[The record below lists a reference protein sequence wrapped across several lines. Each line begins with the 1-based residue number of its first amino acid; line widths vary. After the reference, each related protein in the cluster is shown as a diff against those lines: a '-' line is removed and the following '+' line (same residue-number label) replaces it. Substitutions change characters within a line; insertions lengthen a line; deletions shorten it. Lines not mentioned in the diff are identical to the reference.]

1 MTTSQGR
8 QSRQRPAPVE
18 SLGHIPALDGIRAI
32 AVVLVL
38 AFHANLPGFR
48 GGRAGVDVFFVLS
61 GFLITSLLLVEHDRR
76 GKIDLR
82 SFWMRRA
89 LRLYPA
95 LIVAIAGALLLAW
108 LKMPIFGA
116 TSRSLVETL
125 EAVPFTLFYTMNIPR
140 AAGWS
145 GGGMLGHAW
154 SLAIEEQFYLIWPIV
169 AVVLLK
175 RRHGVTRVAQLAA
188 IGAVGSAVLR
198 AGLDAA
204 GVRSELLYNA
214 TFSHID
220 GVLAGC
226 ALAVGWAMYRG
237 KLRKIGHPMLP
248 PLVVIVG
255 AAIIVHGQNMNTYG
269 FAVIVVLTMLL
280 IVDVLARPESLTARA
295 LAHPAPVAIGR
306 RSYGLY
312 IYHWPIFVF
321 IGMDGRLL
329 DAALGFAAAFIAAW
343 FSFAVIEQP
352 FLRMKGRWATPT
364 ERVAQAETA

>member
-1 MTTSQGR
+1 
-8 QSRQRPAPVE
+8 
-18 SLGHIPALDGIRAI
+18 
-32 AVVLVL
+32 
-38 AFHANLPGFR
+38 
-48 GGRAGVDVFFVLS
+48 
-61 GFLITSLLLVEHDRR
+61 LLLVEHDRR

-95 LIVAIAGALLLAW
+95 LVVAIAGALLLAW

-116 TSRSLVETL
+116 TNRSLVETL
-125 EAVPFTLFYTMNIPR
+125 KAVPFTLFYTMNIPR

-154 SLAIEEQFYLIWPIV
+154 SLAIEEQFYLIWPVV

-175 RRHGVTRVAQLAA
+175 RRYGVIRVAQIAA
-188 IGAVGSAVLR
+188 VGAVVSAALR
-198 AGLDAA
+198 AGLDAG
-204 GVRSELLYNA
+204 GVRSELLHNA

-226 ALAVGWAMYRG
+226 ALAV
-237 KLRKIGHPMLP
+237 
-248 PLVVIVG
+248 
-255 AAIIVHGQNMNTYG
+255 
-269 FAVIVVLTMLL
+269 
-280 IVDVLARPESLTARA
+280 
-295 LAHPAPVAIGR
+295 GR

-329 DAALGFAAAFIAAW
+329 DGALGFAAAFIAAW
-343 FSFAVIEQP
+343 FSFAVIEQL
-352 FLRMKGRWATPT
+352 FLRMKGRWTTPS

>member
-1 MTTSQGR
+1 MNGTKQCER
-8 QSRQRPAPVE
+8 
-18 SLGHIPALDGIRAI
+18 LGHVPALDGIRAI

-76 GKIDLR
+76 DKIDLR

-95 LIVAIAGALLLAW
+95 LIVAIAGALFLAW
-108 LKMPIFGA
+108 LKMPVFGA
-116 TSRSLVETL
+116 TNRSFLETL
-125 EAVPFTLFYTMNIPR
+125 KAVPFTLFYTMNIPR

-154 SLAIEEQFYLIWPIV
+154 SLAIEEQFYLIWPVV
-169 AVVLLK
+169 AVALLK
-175 RRHGVTRVAQLAA
+175 RRR
-188 IGAVGSAVLR
+188 GAVRMAQIAVVGAVVSAALR
-198 AGLDAA
+198 AGMDAA

-237 KLRKIGHPMLP
+237 TVRKFGHPILP
-248 PLVVIVG
+248 PVIAIVG
-255 AAIIVHGQNMNTYG
+255 TVIIIRGKDMNTYG
-269 FAVIVVLTMLL
+269 FAVIVMLTILL
-280 IVDVLARPESLTARA
+280 IIDVLARPESLTARA
-295 LAHPAPVAIGR
+295 LAHPGASSDWPSIVWPVHLSLADLCIHRYGR
-306 RSYGLY
+306 PPARCSFGLCR
-312 IYHWPIFVF
+312 
-321 IGMDGRLL
+321 RLYCSVVL
-329 DAALGFAAAFIAAW
+329 VCRDRAAVPANEGSLGDTHRTCC
-343 FSFAVIEQP
+343 S
-352 FLRMKGRWATPT
+352 G
-364 ERVAQAETA
+364 

>member
-1 MTTSQGR
+1 MNGTKQCER
-8 QSRQRPAPVE
+8 
-18 SLGHIPALDGIRAI
+18 LGHVPALDGIRAI

-82 SFWMRRA
+82 AFWMRRA

-95 LIVAIAGALLLAW
+95 LIVAIAGALFLAW
-108 LKMPIFGA
+108 LKMPVFGA
-116 TSRSLVETL
+116 TNRSLLETL
-125 EAVPFTLFYTMNIPR
+125 KAVPFTLFYTMNIPR

-154 SLAIEEQFYLIWPIV
+154 SLAIEEQFYLIWPVV
-169 AVVLLK
+169 AVALLN
-175 RRHGVTRVAQLAA
+175 RRRSAVRMAQIAVA
-188 IGAVGSAVLR
+188 GAVVSASLR
-198 AGLDAA
+198 AGMDAA

-237 KLRKIGHPMLP
+237 TVRKFGHPILP
-248 PLVVIVG
+248 PVIAIVG
-255 AAIIVHGQNMNTYG
+255 TLIIIRGKDMNTYG
-269 FAVIVVLTMLL
+269 FAVIVMLTILL
-280 IVDVLARPESLTARA
+280 IIDVLARPESLTARA
-295 LAHPAPVAIGR
+295 LSHPAPVAIGR

-321 IGMDGRLL
+321 IGMDDRLL
-329 DAALGFAAAFIAAW
+329 DAALGIAAAFVVAW

-352 FLRMKGRWATPT
+352 FLRMKARWATST
-364 ERVAQAETA
+364 ERVTLSETM